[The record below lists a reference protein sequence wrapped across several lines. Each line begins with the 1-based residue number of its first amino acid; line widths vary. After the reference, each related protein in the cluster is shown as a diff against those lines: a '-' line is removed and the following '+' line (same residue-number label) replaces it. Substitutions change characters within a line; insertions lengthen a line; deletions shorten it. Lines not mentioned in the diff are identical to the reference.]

1 VFIFLK
7 KFEFYFFLIFYLIM
21 NQQEIDRK
29 YLIVVEM
36 YPCENEK
43 HYIYKPE
50 ISDEQIKIANPQINK
65 KLPKLDINVKYR
77 DNYTTVIYTY
87 KD

>member
-1 VFIFLK
+1 MDIPSEV
-7 KFEFYFFLIFYLIM
+7 YDVM

-29 YLIVVEM
+29 YLIVVET
-36 YPCENEK
+36 YPCKNEF
-43 HYIYKPE
+43 HCIYKPE
-50 ISDEQIKIANPQINK
+50 ISDEEIIIANPQIK
-65 KLPKLDINVKYR
+65 QKLTNLDINVKYR

>member
-1 VFIFLK
+1 
-7 KFEFYFFLIFYLIM
+7 M

-36 YPCENEK
+36 HPCENEK

-50 ISDEQIKIANPQINK
+50 ISDEQIIIANPQINK
-65 KLPKLDINVKYR
+65 KLPNLDINVKYR